1 MAELEQQLERTGI
14 LEDTNMTQD
23 HNDPQRQTK
32 TVNDTIVP
40 QLQTLHQDMLLIQY
54 LTLREYMLERTSAE
68 TPPRNQ

>member
-23 HNDPQRQTK
+23 HNDPQRQTM

-40 QLQTLHQDMLLIQY
+40 QLPTLHQDMLLIQY
-54 LTLREYMLERTSAE
+54 LTLREYMLDRTCSE

>member
-23 HNDPQRQTK
+23 HNDPQRQTM
-32 TVNDTIVP
+32 TVNDTIGP

-54 LTLREYMLERTSAE
+54 LTLRDYMLERTCTE

>member
-14 LEDTNMTQD
+14 LEDTNKTQD
-23 HNDPQRQTK
+23 HNDPQRQTM
-32 TVNDTIVP
+32 TVNDTIGP

-54 LTLREYMLERTSAE
+54 LTLREYMLDRTSSE

>member
-14 LEDTNMTQD
+14 LEDTNITED

-32 TVNDTIVP
+32 AVNDTIGP

-54 LTLREYMLERTSAE
+54 LTLRDYMLERTSSE

>member
-23 HNDPQRQTK
+23 HNDPQRQTM

-40 QLQTLHQDMLLIQY
+40 QLLTLHQDMLLIQY
-54 LTLREYMLERTSAE
+54 LTLRDYMLDRTCSE